1 MDVSVVLDFDVET
14 VMAVRAL
21 TTANSELNF
30 TSTAHNG
37 LFTVNFTV
45 VVLEHSDFVTMAH
58 RSEGLRQKTDDAE
71 RVWELASCSVSSV
84 RSVNLVDR
92 LTALEQSIVG
102 KTNADLALMQRASIL
117 EKVLDPGQPLVGGL
131 PARIAALE
139 AASGVC

>member
-1 MDVSVVLDFDVET
+1 MVLDFDVET
-14 VMAVRAL
+14 VTAVQAL
-21 TTANSELNF
+21 TTTNSEVNF

-102 KTNADLALMQRASIL
+102 
-117 EKVLDPGQPLVGGL
+117 
-131 PARIAALE
+131 
-139 AASGVC
+139 